1 MAGFRDADLYP
12 LDGPRVAAARA
23 LMAGRTATAVLY
35 TSTRPSA
42 TLQAQIIQTDLAAI
56 GITVDVHQFPRA
68 EQIQRE
74 GTLGEPFDMTTEGWI
89 ADYPDADDFLA
100 LLDGRSIMPFNNND
114 VSDFN
119 DPGFNAARTAANDLT
134 GTARASALGSLDV
147 DTMRDDAPW
156 APIFNLNQRDLFARR
171 IGCQVYV
178 PAYQVDLGALC
189 DRGAPVN
196 GPAAPSV
203 RKPPKVKVAVQG
215 RDVHRGAV
223 ARRHHLLVQAWSRD
237 GKAGRT
243 RHPADLHPQEQGPRP
258 RAGLHRDRL
267 TEHHPRRDSGKGQ
280 QGS

>member
-1 MAGFRDADLYP
+1 
-12 LDGPRVAAARA
+12 
-23 LMAGRTATAVLY
+23 MAGRTATAVLY

-56 GITVDVHQFPRA
+56 GITVEIHQFPRA

-74 GTLGEPFDMTTEGWI
+74 GTLGEPFDITTEGWI
-89 ADYPDADDFLA
+89 ADYPDADDFLS

-114 VSDFN
+114 VSYFN
-119 DPGFNAARTAANDLT
+119 DPGFNAARTAANGLT

-156 APIFNLNQRDLFARR
+156 APISNLNQRDLFARR

-203 RKPPKVKVAVQG
+203 TEAAEGQ
-215 RDVHRGAV
+215 
-223 ARRHHLLVQAWSRD
+223 ARRRGRELHRRQLARRTTFAFGWKRD
-237 GKAGRT
+237 GKGSPAPPARPTRSRSATTATPGLCRDGATNITGR
-243 RHPADLHPQEQGPRP
+243 RP
-258 RAGLHRDRL
+258 SATSRRA
-267 TEHHPRRDSGKGQ
+267 
-280 QGS
+280 